1 MSYQPLQNVALST
14 CWCSHRH
21 HDGYAMLEEIA
32 GLGFQRVELSHGIK
46 LNLVDGIQ
54 RALQDGVVE
63 VGSMHN
69 FCPLPNGIQYAAPNA
84 YQPSAANNWE
94 LDLWLRYT
102 LRTLEY
108 AKKWG
113 VQNIVLHS
121 GSANFFWGSPER
133 ALERWIEQSKLEF
146 TELSA
151 DPSFRKR
158 CQRAIKRVHRGFRK
172 IEQRILDQY
181 KKVLVDAEAL
191 DLYLCLENREGL
203 EEFPLDC
210 EHCQFIEGF
219 LDSNRIAYWH
229 DVGHA
234 QIKAAYGLLDPQSHL
249 EALAPHLRGF
259 HIHDVSVAG
268 KDHQALGTGIVDF
281 DHLSTFFRPQHQLV
295 LELSPKLTRDE
306 VKSSQDFLC
315 RLLQSVPQLSTG

>member
-1 MSYQPLQNVALST
+1 MSLQLLQNVSLST

-32 GLGFQRVELSHGIK
+32 GLGFRRVELSHGIK

-54 RALQDGVVE
+54 KALQDGVVE

-69 FCPLPNGIQYAAPNA
+69 FCPLPNGIQYAAPNV
-84 YQPSAANNWE
+84 YQPSAASNWE
-94 LDLWLRYT
+94 LDLWQRYT

-113 VQNIVLHS
+113 VQDIVLHS
-121 GSANFFWGSPER
+121 GSARFFWGSPER
-133 ALERWIEQSKLEF
+133 KLERWIEKSKLEF
-146 TELSA
+146 TELST
-151 DPSFRKR
+151 DSRFRKK
-158 CQRAIKRVHRGFRK
+158 CQRAIKPVRKGFRK
-172 IEQRILDQY
+172 IEQRIFDQY
-181 KKVLVDAEAL
+181 EKVLADAEVL

-203 EEFPLDC
+203 EEFPLDS

-219 LDSNRIAYWH
+219 TESNRIAYWH

-234 QIKAAYGLLDPQSHL
+234 QIKAAYGLLDPQAHL
-249 EALAPHLRGF
+249 EACAPHLRGF
-259 HIHDVSVAG
+259 HIHDVSATG
-268 KDHQALGTGIVDF
+268 QDHQALGSGIVDF
-281 DHLSTFFRPQHQLV
+281 DHLATFFRPEHQLV

-306 VKSSQDFLC
+306 VKSSQQFLYH
-315 RLLQSVPQLSTG
+315 LLQSLPQHTPL